1 MAPRLRTLLALLALA
16 VPFAPRLARAA
27 SSPLAWPGPVVSA
40 GDTVALTWRALP
52 GEAEELEVLLSLDD
66 GRTFPVRVSPEIEA
80 REGGYRWRVPA
91 LATEH
96 ARLRIRY
103 GVAHHEIETEPTA
116 AFRIALASAPREP
129 GPLFREGAC
138 WPGADPGRRRDAFA
152 GGGGPRRHRCRAAT
166 ARARGPHVARCR
178 ARRAARR
185 PHLRPAHRRRAVLTS
200 HPGPPA
206 RLIAVPVP
214 ALVSTRTKG
223 HDHVEALVGRHRAG
237 LVGRHGCSARAPDAG
252 ARPDG
257 DAARSIEAKDGIPA
271 S

>member
-129 GPLFREGAC
+129 GPLFREGAY

-152 GGGGPRRHRCRAAT
+152 GGGGFDRHHSAAT
-166 ARARGPHVARCR
+166 GAAPPPRAP
-178 ARRAARR
+178 AAR
-185 PHLRPAHRRRAVLTS
+185 TS
-200 HPGPPA
+200 
-206 RLIAVPVP
+206 R
-214 ALVSTRTKG
+214 
-223 HDHVEALVGRHRAG
+223 
-237 LVGRHGCSARAPDAG
+237 
-252 ARPDG
+252 
-257 DAARSIEAKDGIPA
+257 DAARGEPLAGLTCAPRTAGAPSSRPTRVPLRV
-271 S
+271 